1 MKRIL
6 MALALVL
13 VGYIVAK
20 KTPLTLP
27 VIG

>member
-6 MALALVL
+6 MAVALVL

-27 VIG
+27 LIG

>member
-6 MALALVL
+6 MAVGLVL
-13 VGYIVAK
+13 VGYIIAK